1 MTIDLPLPHKLLHPN
16 ARPHYMQKARLVRQ
30 HRDHAQFIA
39 RTHKDRKTFTTP
51 VVSMDFHL
59 TRKRDADGLVAWI
72 KSYLDGFEDAGLYAN
87 DSAVEIGYVK
97 RHKAKVTKVVF
108 TITEGIE

>member
-1 MTIDLPLPHKLLHPN
+1 MIIDLPLPDKLLHPN

-39 RTHKDRKTFTTP
+39 RTHKDRKTFTKP

-59 TRKRDADGLVAWI
+59 SRKRDVDGLVAWI
-72 KSYLDGFEDAGLYAN
+72 KSYLDGFEDAGLFEN
-87 DSAVEIGYVK
+87 DSAVEIGQVK
-97 RHKAKVTKVVF
+97 RHKAKVAKVVF
-108 TITEGIE
+108 TITEGEQ